1 MNDDFYKK
9 LIENI
14 FDGVYYVDRGS
25 RIAFWNK
32 GAERIT
38 GYTASEVVGKQCSDN
53 ILRHVDDSGTE
64 LCIQGCPLRDS
75 INDGLSR
82 EVDVYLHHREGHRV
96 PVTVRVTPIRDEEG
110 VVIGAVEVFSDNSRR
125 SHVMKEMEKLREEIF
140 IDPLTEV
147 GNRKFA
153 DVSLSGKMEEFRSHN
168 VPLGLLFLD
177 IDHFKQCNDTY
188 GHSAGDSVLVSVGR
202 TIANVLRKLDV
213 VCRWGGEEFIVI
225 IPNADVN
232 TLSLVAERIRAFV
245 EKSWVDHNGAVLRVT
260 VSIGGTLARDGDSI
274 EEFVGRAD
282 RLMYESKDSGRNRV
296 TIQA

>member
-1 MNDDFYKK
+1 MNDNFYKK
-9 LIENI
+9 LIDNI
-14 FDGVYYVDRGS
+14 FDGVYYVDRES
-25 RIAFWNK
+25 HITFWNK

-38 GYTASEVVGKQCSDN
+38 GYDASEVVGKRCSDN

-64 LCIQGCPLRDS
+64 LCIHGCPLRDS

-96 PVTVRVTPIRDEEG
+96 PVTVRVSPIHDAEG
-110 VVIGAVEVFSDNSRR
+110 AVVGAVEVFSDNSRR
-125 SHVMKEMEKLREEIF
+125 SHIMKEMEKLREEIF

-153 DVSLSGKMEEFRSHN
+153 DVSLSGKMEEFRSHK

-188 GHSAGDSVLVSVGR
+188 GHAAGDSVLIAVGK

-225 IPNADVN
+225 IPNTDN
-232 TLSLVAERIRAFV
+232 TTLAMIAERIRDFI
-245 EKSWVDHNGAVLRVT
+245 EKSWIDHKGTAIRVT

-274 EEFVGRAD
+274 EEFVERAD
-282 RLMYESKDSGRNRV
+282 HLMYESKDAGRNRV
-296 TIQA
+296 TIQE